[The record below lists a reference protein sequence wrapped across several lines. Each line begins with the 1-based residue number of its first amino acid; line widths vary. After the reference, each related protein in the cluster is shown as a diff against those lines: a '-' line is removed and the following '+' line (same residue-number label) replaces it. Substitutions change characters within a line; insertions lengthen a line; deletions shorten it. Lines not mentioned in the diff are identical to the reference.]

1 LSTSSIQIFALSVL
15 GVPLYLWLFSII
27 YKLNNRNG
35 VQRKGF
41 NKYIFFLALHPI
53 VYVFIFLIIGICAA
67 ITESYDLIFIL
78 VPLLVPFHLI
88 AMLFSILL
96 LYYAGKSINRY
107 QKVENVNYFD
117 STLTYILIYFYIVG
131 IWIIQ
136 PKLNEILSE

>member
-1 LSTSSIQIFALSVL
+1 MKNKLHFYGSISNWFLSKSSIQIFALSFL

-41 NKYIFFLALHPI
+41 NNYIFFLAIYPI

-67 ITESYDLIFIL
+67 ITESDDLIFIL

-107 QKVENVNYFD
+107 QKVE
-117 STLTYILIYFYIVG
+117 
-131 IWIIQ
+131 
-136 PKLNEILSE
+136 